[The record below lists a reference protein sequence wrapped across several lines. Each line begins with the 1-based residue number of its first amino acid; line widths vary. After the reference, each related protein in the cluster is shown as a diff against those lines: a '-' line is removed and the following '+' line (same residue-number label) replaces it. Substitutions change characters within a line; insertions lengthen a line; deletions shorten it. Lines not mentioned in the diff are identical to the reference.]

1 MKKKEKINIGQEV
14 NNYVKFLKSSIFIR
28 LTSILMRICTFGH
41 WIQLPIIFEVNIGQK
56 VNIGQISE
64 VLNFHPIDLKFEQ
77 DFQKNDHHVSRGLAI
92 ILDLSVNL

>member
-1 MKKKEKINIGQEV
+1 VKKKEKINIGQEV

-28 LTSILMRICTFGH
+28 LTSILTRICTFGH
-41 WIQLPIIFEVNIGQK
+41 WIQLPIIFE